1 MLCQRM
7 KFRQLE
13 AFSHIMITGSMVS
26 AAAEMNVSQPAVSRL
41 ISDLEAYLK
50 FSLFERKQGAL
61 IPTPEGTLFFESVEE
76 NFLGLGRL
84 EKVAENIRGDTGQV
98 LRVAATHSLAGV
110 LLPPVL
116 EKFHQR
122 FPKTKIVIHSHRL
135 SQLIIRLQNSSVDVA
150 IAAQLPNLRGAE
162 RILLG
167 KARQVCALPIGHRLT
182 ALETISARDLAGE
195 TILGIMPDGPAR
207 WSEVFSQ
214 LKAQGIDFVDNY
226 EVDTAHTAY
235 SIIARGLAVGIIEPF
250 GARMWV
256 QSKKVVCRPYVPD
269 MEMQYYYSIMKRR
282 QYRTD
287 QAKFLEILETYCGAM
302 PEFDQNTS

>member
-1 MLCQRM
+1 M

-41 ISDLEAYLK
+41 ISDLEAHLK

-61 IPTPEGTLFFESVEE
+61 IPTPEGTRFFESVEE

-98 LRVAATHSLAGV
+98 LRVAATHSLAAT

-122 FPKTKIVIHSHRL
+122 FPKTKVVIHSHRL
-135 SQLIIRLQNSSVDVA
+135 SQLIVRLQNSSVDIA
-150 IAAQLPNLRGAE
+150 IAAQLPNLRGTE

-167 KARQVCALPIGHRLT
+167 NVRQVCALPVGHRLA
-182 ALETISARDLAGE
+182 ALKTICASDLAGE

-214 LKAQGIDFVDNY
+214 LKSEGVAFKDNY

-256 QSKKVVCRPYVPD
+256 QSEKVVWRPYVPHI
-269 MEMQYYYSIMKRR
+269 EMQYHYSVMKRR
-282 QYRTD
+282 QYRSD
-287 QAKFLEILETYCGAM
+287 QAKFLEYLKAYCGAA
-302 PEFDQNTS
+302 PEFDN

>member
-1 MLCQRM
+1 M

-61 IPTPEGTLFFESVEE
+61 IPTPEGTRFFESVEE
-76 NFLGLGRL
+76 NFVGLGRL
-84 EKVAENIRGDTGQV
+84 EKVAENIRGDSGQM
-98 LRVAATHSLAGV
+98 LRVAATHSLAAT

-116 EKFHQR
+116 EQFNRR
-122 FPKTKIVIHSHRL
+122 FPKTRVVIHSHRL
-135 SQLIIRLQNSSVDVA
+135 SQLIVRLQNSSVDIA

-162 RILLG
+162 RISLG
-167 KARQVCALPIGHRLT
+167 NARQVCALPAGHRL
-182 ALETISARDLAGE
+182 AELKTISAHDLAGE

-207 WSEVFSQ
+207 WSEAFSQ
-214 LKAQGIDFVDNY
+214 MRAKSIEIVDKY

-235 SIIARGLAVGIIEPF
+235 SIIARGLAVGILEPF
-250 GARMWV
+250 GARMWE
-256 QSKKVVCRPYVPD
+256 QSNKVVCRPYVPQI
-269 MEMQYYYSIMKRR
+269 EMQYYYSVMKRR
-282 QYRTD
+282 QYRSD
-287 QAKFLEILETYCGAM
+287 QAKFLEILETYCGAT
-302 PEFDQNTS
+302 PEFQNERHLTSR

>member
-1 MLCQRM
+1 MGM

-13 AFSHIMITGSMVS
+13 AFGHIMITGSMVS

-41 ISDLEAYLK
+41 ISDLEAHLK

-61 IPTPEGTLFFESVEE
+61 NPTPEGIRFFESVEE

-84 EKVAENIRGDTGQV
+84 EKVAESIRGDTGQV
-98 LRVAATHSLAGV
+98 LRVAATHSLAAT

-116 EKFHQR
+116 EQFHRR
-122 FPKTKIVIHSHRL
+122 FPKTKVVIHSHRL
-135 SQLIIRLQNSSVDVA
+135 SQLIVRLQNSSVDIA

-162 RILLG
+162 RISLG
-167 KARQVCALPIGHRLT
+167 NARQVCALPVGHRL
-182 ALETISARDLAGE
+182 AKLETISARDLADQ

-207 WSEVFSQ
+207 WSEVFAQ
-214 LKAQGIDFVDNY
+214 LRAEGIKFMDNY

-256 QSKKVVCRPYVPD
+256 HSNKVVCRPYVPHIN
-269 MEMQYYYSIMKRR
+269 MRYYYSIMKRR
-282 QYRTD
+282 QHRPD
-287 QAKFLEILETYCGAM
+287 QAKFLEILETYCGAT
-302 PEFDQNTS
+302 PEFGND